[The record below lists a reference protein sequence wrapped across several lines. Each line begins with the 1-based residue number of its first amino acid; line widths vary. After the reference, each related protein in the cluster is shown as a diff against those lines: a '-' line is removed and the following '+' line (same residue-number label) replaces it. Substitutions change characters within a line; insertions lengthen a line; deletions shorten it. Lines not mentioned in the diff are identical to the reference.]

1 MTQWHLVLP
10 NKGLEI
16 SKSNNQFQYHVCLLI
31 CCFLTMLAWSSN
43 INLNECKS
51 NYHVKILIPATM
63 CTCVLI
69 LFILLLPFPFAVFFL
84 HGFGYSWF
92 TEVVVEGS
100 GFPWSN
106 VISIRYWPALDP
118 NHSSPFMFVWY
129 ILHTPLLK

>member
-69 LFILLLPFPFAVFFL
+69 YIAPPFSLRYFLPSWVHRGGRGGLRFSLIQCHINQVLTSSRSEPFLSFYVCLVYIAHTLTKIIVF
-84 HGFGYSWF
+84 S
-92 TEVVVEGS
+92 T
-100 GFPWSN
+100 
-106 VISIRYWPALDP
+106 
-118 NHSSPFMFVWY
+118 
-129 ILHTPLLK
+129 